1 MALSDKM
8 LEQLVTP
15 KQGHM
20 TTRLP
25 TKCAK
30 TNAAL
35 IASVKKKEVVGGVK
49 A

>member
-1 MALSDKM
+1 MALSEKM

-30 TNAAL
+30 TNAAI
-35 IASVKKKEVVGGVK
+35 IAELKKKEVVGGLK